1 MSVIASKR
9 NTARIE
15 FIRILRD
22 TEIFCLK
29 LIRDKPKKRR
39 YFYQELTKMAMRI
52 YNESVLANSI
62 YAKTE
67 EDFEERKRHFLKAIG
82 EINALGSQF
91 EILRFVFKTDSV
103 SYKELEQIAREFA
116 TAQKLI
122 KGVIASDHKL
132 KNQLSQ

>member
-1 MSVIASKR
+1 
-9 NTARIE
+9 
-15 FIRILRD
+15 
-22 TEIFCLK
+22 
-29 LIRDKPKKRR
+29 
-39 YFYQELTKMAMRI
+39 MAMRI